1 MKRKYGEMYV
11 VDVIGYCS
19 KKGQIVRNKNIM
31 PKNFELKVAEENQHY
46 AKTYLHYFAFFISN
60 GVISN
65 WPSNGKLPS
74 NFQGLS
80 FFY

>member
-1 MKRKYGEMYV
+1 MYV

-46 AKTYLHYFAFFISN
+46 AKTYLHYTLLF
-60 GVISN
+60 
-65 WPSNGKLPS
+65 L
-74 NFQGLS
+74 
-80 FFY
+80 